1 MPAVSDE
8 RQLGC
13 ALRYAFRWDDV
24 AAIAREAESNG
35 YRALFLPETGGR
47 DILVTLGALAGETH
61 GLLLGTGI
69 LPMAARTGRLTAMG
83 AATVQERSGG
93 RLVLGL
99 GTGPAVPGALDR
111 LRELVVTVRRLLD
124 GETIEDS
131 RHALPT
137 SLVPSRPPIWIS
149 ALGPNAVRTA
159 GAIADGVLLNWCT
172 PERVV
177 RARAELAMGAQ
188 AAGRDPAAVTVAVY
202 VRACM
207 DADPRAAARALRSA
221 AGEYASFPAYAR
233 QFRCMGL
240 GVEAG
245 AAGAA
250 HAAGRLQDVPDALVR
265 AVCLSGETDAARTRL
280 DDYREA
286 GADLPIVYPVAT
298 DADPVGS
305 VTGTLRALS
314 PR

>member
-13 ALRYAFRWDDV
+13 ALRYAFRWDDI
-24 AAIAREAESNG
+24 AAIAREAEASR

-47 DILVTLGALAGETH
+47 DILVTLGALAGETR

-69 LPMAARTGRLTAMG
+69 LPMGARTGPLTAMG

-99 GTGPAVPGALDR
+99 GTGPPVPGALDR
-111 LRELVVTVRRLLD
+111 LRELVATVRRLLD
-124 GETIEDS
+124 GDSVEDARLS
-131 RHALPT
+131 LPT
-137 SLVPSRPPIWIS
+137 SLLSSPPPIWIS
-149 ALGPNAVRTA
+149 ALGPKAVRTA

-188 AAGRDPAAVTVAVY
+188 GAGRDPTAVTVAVY

-207 DADPRAAARALRSA
+207 DADPPSAARVLRSA
-221 AGEYASFPAYAR
+221 AAEYASFPAYAR
-233 QFRCMGL
+233 QFRSMGL
-240 GVEAG
+240 GLEAG
-245 AAGAA
+245 AAGVA
-250 HAAGRLQDVPDALVR
+250 HAAGRPQDVPDALVR
-265 AVCLSGETDAARTRL
+265 AVCLSGGTDAARTRL
-280 DDYREA
+280 QDYREA

-305 VTGTLRALS
+305 VIRTLRDLS